1 MKVFLIEERKPL
13 SNQGDPS
20 RTWHYQHNRYLK
32 NAYTNKAVAQKI
44 IADLAAWQ
52 GKRPGPRSD
61 PASWTIWKESCPI
74 QDEVQDHHFY
84 SYRVIEHPLFIRKLE
99 DV

>member
-32 NAYTNKAVAQKI
+32 NAYTNKAVAK
-44 IADLAAWQ
+44 
-52 GKRPGPRSD
+52 
-61 PASWTIWKESCPI
+61 
-74 QDEVQDHHFY
+74 
-84 SYRVIEHPLFIRKLE
+84 KL
-99 DV
+99 